1 MKKSYFARIA
11 IILILVVLLFPNF
24 LLSNDDS
31 FKWKIG
37 EELTYKVKWA
47 FIRLGTLKLQI
58 CDSLVIDSTFVYH
71 VRLHIDSNPL
81 LFFVNMHNVYNS
93 YLDKNFQLQLFYA
106 EEKIDDV
113 NYKAEYRLDYSDS
126 LIHINMTDIKD
137 ATKTIKK
144 SEPFQETVLDGTS
157 LVYYARKN
165 AISTKTDTVITFFES
180 EQGEVIINFKGK
192 KGRIKI
198 SALDS
203 AVESYFV
210 DGRMNTI
217 GIAGVTG
224 PFKGWFT
231 VDEQRIPL
239 KVALKVFI
247 GSVKVELE
255 EWKGWEPKY

>member
-1 MKKSYFARIA
+1 MKKSYFTRIA
-11 IILILVVLLFPNF
+11 IIFILGVLLFPNL
-24 LLSNDDS
+24 LLSNDNP

-58 CDSLVIDSTFVYH
+58 CDSLVIDNTLVYH
-71 VRLHIDSNPL
+71 VRLLIDSNPL

-93 YLDKNFQLQLFYA
+93 YLDKDFQLQLFYA

-113 NYKAEYRLDYSDS
+113 TYRAEYRLDYSDS
-126 LIHINMTDIKD
+126 LIHIDMTDIKD
-137 ATKTIKK
+137 PAKTIKK
-144 SEPFQETVLDGTS
+144 SVPFQKTILDGTS
-157 LVYYARKN
+157 LIYYARKN
-165 AISTKTDTVITFFES
+165 AISTKTDTAIAFFES
-180 EQGEVIINFKGK
+180 EQGEVVINFKGK

-203 AVESYFV
+203 SVESYYV
-210 DGRMNTI
+210 DGKMNTI
-217 GIAGVTG
+217 GIAGVSG
-224 PFKGWFT
+224 PFKGWFA

-239 KVALKVFI
+239 KVELKVFV

-255 EWKGWEPKY
+255 EWKEWEPKY